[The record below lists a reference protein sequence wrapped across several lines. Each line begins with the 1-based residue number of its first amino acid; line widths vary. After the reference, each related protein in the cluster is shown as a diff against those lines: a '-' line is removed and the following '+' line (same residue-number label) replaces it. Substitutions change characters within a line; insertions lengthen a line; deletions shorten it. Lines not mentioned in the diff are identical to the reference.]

1 MLKIIPFKHRQPK
14 PPIPH
19 CLHITDEVAN
29 QIENTIG
36 SLPAET
42 GGFLGTS
49 DGKNID
55 HFYFDHTAE
64 TSAVTYT
71 PNVVAVNRK
80 LKEWSEAGVRL
91 VGNIHSHPE
100 GYSRITTSL
109 WHALEL
115 PEHICRSPIPCLKPR
130 FVILNSSGMT
140 LFIWLSALHLLMDGW
155 IHCCS

>member
-1 MLKIIPFKHRQPK
+1 MFKIIPFKHKQPK

-71 PNVVAVNRK
+71 PNVAAVNRK

-100 GYSRITTSL
+100 GHTRPSSADIKYAQRIME
-109 WHALEL
+109 ALDL
-115 PEHICRSPIPCLKPR
+115 PE
-130 FVILNSSGMT
+130 FYIL
-140 LFIWLSALHLLMDGW
+140 IVQPEHERRQKA
-155 IHCCS
+155 C

>member
-49 DGKNID
+49 DGKNVD

-80 LKEWSEAGVRL
+80 LKEWSEDGVRL

-100 GYSRITTSL
+100 GYTRPSRADIKYAQRIME
-109 WHALEL
+109 ALDL
-115 PEHICRSPIPCLKPR
+115 PE
-130 FVILNSSGMT
+130 FFIL
-140 LFIWLSALHLLMDGW
+140 IVQPEHERRQIA
-155 IHCCS
+155 C

>member
-100 GYSRITTSL
+100 GYTRPSRADIKYAQRIMK
-109 WHALEL
+109 ALDL
-115 PEHICRSPIPCLKPR
+115 PE
-130 FVILNSSGMT
+130 FFIL
-140 LFIWLSALHLLMDGW
+140 IVQPEHERRQIA
-155 IHCCS
+155 C

>member
-1 MLKIIPFKHRQPK
+1 MLKIIPFKHKQPK
-14 PPIPH
+14 PSTPS

-29 QIENTIG
+29 QIESTIG

-49 DGKNID
+49 DGESID

-71 PNVVAVNRK
+71 PDVAAVNRK

-100 GYSRITTSL
+100 GYTRPSSADIKYAQRIME
-109 WHALEL
+109 ALDL
-115 PEHICRSPIPCLKPR
+115 PE
-130 FVILNSSGMT
+130 FYIL
-140 LFIWLSALHLLMDGW
+140 IVQPERERRQKA
-155 IHCCS
+155 C

>member
-1 MLKIIPFKHRQPK
+1 MFKIIPFKHKQPK

-71 PNVVAVNRK
+71 PNVAAVNRK
-80 LKEWSEAGVRL
+80 LKEWSGAGGRL

-100 GYSRITTSL
+100 GHTRPSSADIKYAQRIME
-109 WHALEL
+109 ALDL
-115 PEHICRSPIPCLKPR
+115 PE
-130 FVILNSSGMT
+130 FYIL
-140 LFIWLSALHLLMDGW
+140 IVQPEHERRQKA
-155 IHCCS
+155 C

>member
-49 DGKNID
+49 DGKNVD

-100 GYSRITTSL
+100 GYTRPSRADIKYAQRIMK
-109 WHALEL
+109 ALDL
-115 PEHICRSPIPCLKPR
+115 PE
-130 FVILNSSGMT
+130 FFIL
-140 LFIWLSALHLLMDGW
+140 IVQPEHERRQIA
-155 IHCCS
+155 C

>member
-1 MLKIIPFKHRQPK
+1 MFKIFSSTKHKPLK

-49 DGKNID
+49 DGKSID

-64 TSAVTYT
+64 TSAATYT
-71 PNVVAVNRK
+71 PNVAAVNRK
-80 LKEWSEAGVRL
+80 LREWSEAGVRL

-100 GYSRITTSL
+100 GYTRPSSADIKYAQRIME
-109 WHALEL
+109 ALDLSEFFIL
-115 PEHICRSPIPCLKPR
+115 IVQPEHERRQIAC
-130 FVILNSSGMT
+130 
-140 LFIWLSALHLLMDGW
+140 
-155 IHCCS
+155 

>member
-80 LKEWSEAGVRL
+80 LKEWSEDGVRL

-100 GYSRITTSL
+100 GYTRPSRADIKYAQRIME
-109 WHALEL
+109 ALDL
-115 PEHICRSPIPCLKPR
+115 PE
-130 FVILNSSGMT
+130 FFIL
-140 LFIWLSALHLLMDGW
+140 IVQPEHERRQIA
-155 IHCCS
+155 C

>member
-1 MLKIIPFKHRQPK
+1 MFKIIPFKHKQPK

-49 DGKNID
+49 DDKNID

-71 PNVVAVNRK
+71 PNVAAVNRK
-80 LKEWSEAGVRL
+80 LREWSEAGVRL

-100 GYSRITTSL
+100 GHTRPSSADIKYAQRIME
-109 WHALEL
+109 ALDL
-115 PEHICRSPIPCLKPR
+115 PE
-130 FVILNSSGMT
+130 FYIL
-140 LFIWLSALHLLMDGW
+140 IVQPEHERRQIA
-155 IHCCS
+155 C